1 MRRLKEKQERQD
13 EIERDNQRLLE
24 RLVKAMTTKRVDNWN
39 NVDNQ
44 LLKASREKER
54 QKILQ
59 MAADNRKIAQ
69 RIESRQATVNS
80 NRSAVAPAG
89 SRATASRQPA
99 RRPPAERPAWRD
111 D

>member
-1 MRRLKEKQERQD
+1 MDSNDPTEVTPVCACVRCS
-13 EIERDNQRLLE
+13 
-24 RLVKAMTTKRVDNWN
+24 
-39 NVDNQ
+39 
-44 LLKASREKER
+44 LKASRDKER

-80 NRSAVAPAG
+80 NRGGAMAPAAG
-89 SRATASRQPA
+89 SRATASRQQPA
-99 RRPPAERPAWRD
+99 PRRPPAERPAWRD